1 MAEVARVHNLE
12 ALKKLKHALYK
23 FQETVNVAL
32 TDAESDMQRT
42 TIWLETEQRTY
53 WTAELRK
60 RHEAVEK
67 AKQAVRDKQLYKDAT
82 GHRSSAVDEMK
93 VLQAAQRRLVEAE
106 QKVAAVKKYIPKMQK
121 ETQIYRGGVQRFAST
136 VQHDLPVA
144 VDRLDNMLATLEA
157 YVSLGSGGPPDL
169 ATSMAGG
176 FGAGATEPSGGM
188 TRPADAPVPTGPQ
201 IPANFP
207 KFDAPKVALTYVER
221 TTGEPRTP
229 TGDVPVDGA
238 STFEVFPTAD
248 DARRF
253 AAEKVEADPRLQ
265 CNIHDSGG
273 HLLHLVKSGDPP
285 PPPKP
290 YAGE

>member
-53 WTAELRK
+53 WVAQLRK

-67 AKQAVRDKQLYKDAT
+67 AKQAVREKQLYKDST
-82 GHRSSAVDEMK
+82 GQRSSAVDEMK
-93 VLQAAQRRLVEAE
+93 VLQAAQRQLAEAE

-136 VQHDLPVA
+136 VQHDLPIA

-169 ATSMAGG
+169 ATSAAGG
-176 FGAGATEPSGGM
+176 FGAGATDPSGGM
-188 TRPADAPVPTGPQ
+188 TRPADAPVPAAPQ

-207 KFDAPKVALTYVER
+207 RFDAPKVALTYVER

-238 STFEVFPTAD
+238 STFEVLPTAD

-265 CNIHDSGG
+265 CNIHDASG
-273 HLLHLVKSGDPP
+273 HLLHLVKAGDPP

-290 YAGE
+290 YAGD